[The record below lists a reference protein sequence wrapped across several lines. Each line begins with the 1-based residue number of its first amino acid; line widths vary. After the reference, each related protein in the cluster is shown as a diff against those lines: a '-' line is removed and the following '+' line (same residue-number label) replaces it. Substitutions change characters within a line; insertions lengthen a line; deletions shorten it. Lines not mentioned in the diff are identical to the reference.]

1 MAYEYLHHFVKPE
14 EAELFEL
21 VPTPVWLFDVRRY
34 GFWWCNKAA
43 LKMWNVSSVQ
53 DMIDKDLS
61 GDSDGA
67 KRRVWQT
74 FEIAAAQGERGET
87 WTTYPNNKPKV
98 TYMRHRSVLL
108 GEDRSEGIVAFVN
121 DEVDLGSM
129 PENILLI
136 EAMRYISTPITVY
149 SMDGHLMRQNEA
161 AGDVYG
167 SQREEDVADSDPL
180 FVRRFRDRSS
190 GRERLT
196 RAQDRVASRE
206 EFEVETKDGP
216 RRHMLD
222 VRVSRDPLSGDFNLV
237 VTEEDVTDLR
247 TALEKAE
254 AANHAKSDFLAV
266 MSHELRTPLNGILGF
281 AETLLDEGLA
291 DDHQEMLRHI
301 RESGVGLLDLLNDI
315 LDLSKVEAGAME
327 LDPHA
332 FDPQRLAQRV
342 AAFWRPTIHAKGVDF
357 ELITPAEEMPVLTGD
372 SLRLRQIL
380 NNLLGNAL
388 KFTEVGSVNMVL
400 GCSQGEENQKVL
412 SFEVRDT
419 GVGIPEA
426 DQPKLFTKFS
436 QADGSVSRKYGGSG
450 LGLSICRTL
459 VEMMG
464 GEIGLESTPGKGTV
478 VRFKVP
484 LTVGNPKDVQE
495 ESWDS
500 KTDPAREAMPER
512 CLNILI
518 AEDNHIN
525 QRLLKA
531 YLGNQNAVLTFVDDG
546 AQAVEKVSAEDYD
559 LILMDS
565 RMPGM
570 DGVTATAKI
579 RELPGKVAQTPIIVL
594 TADAML
600 GDRERY
606 LQAGMDDYLAKPI
619 ERSLLLSA
627 IARAA
632 GSEEAGD

>member
-1 MAYEYLHHFVKPE
+1 MAYEYLHHFKTRD
-14 EAELFEL
+14 EAALFEL
-21 VPTPVWLFDVRRY
+21 LPTPVWLFDVRHY
-34 GFWWCNKAA
+34 GFWWCNEAA
-43 LKMWNVSSVQ
+43 LKMWNVESVQ

-108 GEDRSEGIVAFVN
+108 GEERVEGIVAFVN

-136 EAMRYISTPITVY
+136 EAMRYISNPITVY

-167 SQREEDVADSDPL
+167 SQREADVADADPL
-180 FVRRFRDRSS
+180 FVRRF
-190 GRERLT
+190 
-196 RAQDRVASRE
+196 QDRAAGHARLERARNKVASRE
-206 EFEVETKDGP
+206 EFEVETKSGT
-216 RRHMLD
+216 RRHILD

-247 TALEKAE
+247 AAVERAE
-254 AANHAKSDFLAV
+254 EANKAKSEFLAV

-281 AETLLDEGLA
+281 TDTLLDEGLS
-291 DDHQEMLRHI
+291 DEHQEMLRHI
-301 RESGVGLLDLLNDI
+301 RESGIGLLDLLNDI

-332 FDPQRLAQRV
+332 FDPARLADRV
-342 AAFWRPTIHAKGVDF
+342 AAFWRPTVQAKGVDF
-357 ELITPAEEMPVLTGD
+357 DLRRAPDPMPVLKGD
-372 SLRLRQIL
+372 SLRLRQVL
-380 NNLLGNAL
+380 NNLLSNAL
-388 KFTEVGSVNMVL
+388 KFTDVGTVSLDVTCAPAASGRYRL
-400 GCSQGEENQKVL
+400 D
-412 SFEVRDT
+412 FEVRDT
-419 GVGIPEA
+419 GVGIAEA
-426 DQPKLFTKFS
+426 DQSKLFAKFS

-459 VEMMG
+459 VDLMG
-464 GEIGLESTPGKGTV
+464 GEISLESTPGKGTTI
-478 VRFKVP
+478 RFHVE
-484 LTVGNPKDVQE
+484 LEAGDPKAVHE

-500 KTDPAREAMPER
+500 RSDPVQEAMPTR

-518 AEDNHIN
+518 AEDNHTN

-546 AQAVEKVSAEDYD
+546 AAAVEKVTAEAYD

-570 DGVTATAKI
+570 DGVAATAEI
-579 RELPGKVAQTPIIVL
+579 RKMSGDVAKTPIIVL
-594 TADAML
+594 TADAMI

-606 LQAGMDDYLAKPI
+606 LKAGMDDYIAKPI
-619 ERSLLLSA
+619 ERSQLLSA

-632 GSEEAGD
+632 RGEE